1 MTFCTCQYRTNIL
14 AIVNILP
21 YHENAMENFG
31 SHIRRLRKL
40 KGLTLKQ
47 VEIQAK
53 VSNAYISQIERGLRK
68 PPHPDILKRLAKTY
82 DVPHRE
88 LLVLAGYLEEDSL
101 AIATRRKV
109 EEAFEHVTTDPTFKQ
124 GTRLKGTHVSLETKR
139 FIVEMYEKL
148 TQRSLLKEG
157 A

>member
-1 MTFCTCQYRTNIL
+1 
-14 AIVNILP
+14 
-21 YHENAMENFG
+21 MESFG
-31 SHIRRLRKL
+31 SYMRRLRKS

-47 VEIQAK
+47 VETQAE
-53 VSNAYISQIERGLRK
+53 VSNAYISQIERGLRN
-68 PPHPDILKRLAKTY
+68 PPQPDILRRLARVY

-88 LLVLAGYLEEDSL
+88 LLIVAGHLEEDS
-101 AIATRRKV
+101 AETAKRRRV
-109 EEAFEHVTTDPTFKQ
+109 EEAYEHVMTDPTFKQ

-148 TQRSLLKEG
+148 TERNLLKG

>member
-1 MTFCTCQYRTNIL
+1 
-14 AIVNILP
+14 
-21 YHENAMENFG
+21 MESFG
-31 SHIRRLRKL
+31 SYLRRLRKT

-47 VEIQAK
+47 VETQAK
-53 VSNAYISQIERGLRK
+53 VSNAYISQIERGLRN

-82 DVPHRE
+82 DVEHRE
-88 LLVLAGYLEEDSL
+88 LLVAAGYLEEDS
-101 AIATRRKV
+101 AEAAKRRIL
-109 EEAFEHVTTDPTFKQ
+109 ERAFEHVQSDPAFRH

-148 TQRSLLKEG
+148 TSRNLLKG

>member
-1 MTFCTCQYRTNIL
+1 
-14 AIVNILP
+14 
-21 YHENAMENFG
+21 MESFG
-31 SHIRRLRKL
+31 SYMRRLRKSR
-40 KGLTLKQ
+40 GLTLKQ
-47 VEIQAK
+47 VETHAN

-88 LLVLAGYLEEDSL
+88 LLVAAGYLEEDS
-101 AIATRRKV
+101 AETAKRREI
-109 EEAFEHVTTDPTFKQ
+109 EEAYEHVRTDPTFKQ

-148 TQRSLLKEG
+148 TQRSLLKR

>member
-1 MTFCTCQYRTNIL
+1 
-14 AIVNILP
+14 
-21 YHENAMENFG
+21 MENFG
-31 SHIRRLRKL
+31 SYVRRLRKS

-47 VEIQAK
+47 VEAEAK

-82 DVPHRE
+82 DVPHRD
-88 LLVLAGYLEEDSL
+88 LLVVAGYLEEDTK
-101 AIATRRKV
+101 AISTRRRI
-109 EEAFEHVTTDPTFKQ
+109 EEAFVHVTTDPTFKQ

-148 TQRSLLKEG
+148 TLRSLLKEG

>member
-1 MTFCTCQYRTNIL
+1 
-14 AIVNILP
+14 
-21 YHENAMENFG
+21 MENFG
-31 SHIRRLRKL
+31 TYMRRVRKSR
-40 KGLTLKQ
+40 GLTLKQ

-53 VSNAYISQIERGLRK
+53 VSNAYISQIERGLRN

-88 LLVLAGYLEEDSL
+88 LLIAAGYLEEDSQ
-101 AIATRRKV
+101 ANATRRRI
-109 EEAFEHVTTDPTFKQ
+109 EDAFEHVRTDPAFKQ
-124 GTRLKGTHVSLETKR
+124 GTRLKGTLSLETKR

-148 TQRSLLKEG
+148 TQRTLLKEG